1 MMEENLQSG
10 KGTRSSFTKWQ
21 LVRLPALFRNHR
33 SYHWLS
39 KNSFWILIS
48 SDLKNFGF
56 WFACGPRLQGDAIR
70 ELQSTSGN
78 LIMEELHCLY
88 SRLSITDFSVYAKA
102 FVWITRNCGNL
113 LTRRERQTLSLPPE
127 KPEGSSGSCLP
138 WRLPWSLLSAA
149 PRLPGRPQA
158 LRLQAVSILTSTNL
172 SSCRAGLAVAWPHG
186 RRASL
191 YLSLYHPCSLL
202 CDMPD
207 QPSSPRR
214 PSLRLLDHNP
224 S

>member
-102 FVWITRNCGNL
+102 FVWITRNWKILKDMGIPDHFICLLRNL
-113 LTRRERQTLSLPPE
+113 YA
-127 KPEGSSGSCLP
+127 KPMADSCQCM
-138 WRLPWSLLSAA
+138 AKTTT
-149 PRLPGRPQA
+149 
-158 LRLQAVSILTSTNL
+158 IL
-172 SSCRAGLAVAWPHG
+172 
-186 RRASL
+186 
-191 YLSLYHPCSLL
+191 
-202 CDMPD
+202 
-207 QPSSPRR
+207 
-214 PSLRLLDHNP
+214 
-224 S
+224 